1 MDLEVYIEPEAH
13 QDIQQGVDWYNQQI
27 ENLGYKFY
35 DEIENTLN
43 LIQSNPYFQIRY
55 DQVRCIPLKKF
66 PYMIHFTVHE
76 SDQIIII
83 QSILHTSRGHKLLE

>member
-13 QDIQQGVDWYNQQI
+13 QDIQQGVDWYNQQV
-27 ENLGYKFY
+27 EDLGYKFY